1 MRAFLRLPQ
10 PRRHWPNRASFTGRQ
25 RPLAEIGFAGER
37 RACILI
43 LLFSTGANVRP
54 DSSYEWRRQVMWGL
68 LLIAFGGG
76 VFLDQMDLIEVH
88 GVWHYWPLVL
98 VVFGVNKMIGYP
110 TAKHFTSGLWL
121 VFLGLWIF
129 AVFEGMFG
137 LTWGNSW
144 PFPIIACG
152 VTMVLEPIIKSRFGA
167 NEEFENEK

>member
-1 MRAFLRLPQ
+1 
-10 PRRHWPNRASFTGRQ
+10 
-25 RPLAEIGFAGER
+25 LAESAVIHRSPGAIR
-37 RACILI
+37 RNRVFPEALALYLDLI
-43 LLFSTGANVRP
+43 LSTGGNVRP

-98 VVFGVNKMIGYP
+98 VVFGINKMIGYP

-121 VFLGLWIF
+121 MFLGLWIF
-129 AVFEGMFG
+129 AVFEAMFG

-167 NEEFENEK
+167 NEEFGNEK